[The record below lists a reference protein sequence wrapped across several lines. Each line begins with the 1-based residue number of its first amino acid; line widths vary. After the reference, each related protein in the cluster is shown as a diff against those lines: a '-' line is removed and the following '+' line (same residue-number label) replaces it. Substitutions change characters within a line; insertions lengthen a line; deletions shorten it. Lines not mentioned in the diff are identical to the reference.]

1 MAQSRSPIT
10 PISLGRRHEGSA
22 RVPTAQ
28 GDAMT
33 ARPHTLPAPLTRFIG
48 RAQEMAE
55 VGALLGTAR
64 LLTLTGSGGCG
75 KTRLAL
81 ALATARADEETPG
94 VDVGGLRFIEFAGLT
109 DPALVPQAV
118 AAALGVH
125 EEPHRPL
132 LDTLTDALSA
142 DAPLLVLD
150 NCEHLIAA
158 VAHVV
163 DALLRGCPRL
173 RILATSRE
181 ALRVPGEVT
190 WRVPSLSLP
199 GIDAPLAESEAVQLF
214 VDRVRL
220 RQPAFAL
227 TDENAATVAAICQRL
242 DGMPLALELAA
253 ARACILPRAQLEGR
267 LEDALRL
274 LTGGARTALPRH
286 QTLRATLDWS
296 YALLTEEERIVL
308 QRLATFAGGCDLAAA
323 AAVCGGDGIAGP
335 GVLHFLAQLAE
346 KSLVQMDE
354 RHGNA
359 RYRLLETVRQYA
371 GEQLAASDEEEAVRS
386 AHAAWYLALARKAGT
401 GLDGPE
407 QEAWLEQLGPELD
420 NVRAAM
426 QWLLNAGQIG
436 HGLRFTAHLWR
447 FWYTRDHV
455 TEGSHWLMTFLARGR
470 ETGEATRDPSAWMGA
485 LSAASRLAIF
495 GGHYREGRA
504 LGEEMLAT
512 AREHHDPYHVAAALT
527 LLGLIALE
535 QGDYPSARAHY
546 EEGLPFAREAN
557 HLLGQAVLIG
567 HLGITLTMQG
577 TTAAARPIFD
587 ESMAL
592 LQSLG
597 DVGQISR
604 LFRWQGILAIIEG
617 DAERAQALL
626 IEALVLHQRL
636 HSVLGIA
643 ESLEIFA
650 ALAAMRGQFARA
662 FYVSGAAENL
672 RATIAAPVPP
682 FLREWLAAQIEPA
695 RRALGT
701 AESAAALTAGKAMT
715 TDQAIAEALASA
727 YPVTSGDRRTIKEKY
742 GGLSARE
749 RDVVTEIA
757 HGKANREI
765 ASALFITEKTVEW
778 HVGNS
783 LRKLNFR
790 ARAELAVWAVAVG
803 LAASPHAAQK
813 EAPTS

>member
-10 PISLGRRHEGSA
+10 PISLGRRHEGFA
-22 RVPTAQ
+22 RVPTARQ
-28 GDAMT
+28 DN
-33 ARPHTLPAPLTRFIG
+33 LPTPLTRFIG
-48 RAQEMAE
+48 REQEMAE
-55 VGALLGTAR
+55 IATLLGTAR

-81 ALATARADEETPG
+81 ALATARAADQTPG
-94 VDVGGLRFIEFAGLT
+94 VDAGGLCFIEFAGLA
-109 DPALVPQAV
+109 DPALVPHAV

-132 LDTLTDALSA
+132 LDSLIDALHA
-142 DAPLLVLD
+142 DAALLVLD

-158 VAHVV
+158 VAHVAE
-163 DALLRGCPRL
+163 ALLRGCPRL

-190 WRVPSLSLP
+190 WRVPPLSLP
-199 GIDAPLAESEAVQLF
+199 VDAMEQTAARLGESEAVQLF

-220 RQPAFAL
+220 RQPGFAL
-227 TDENAATVAAICQRL
+227 TDENAATVAAICRRL
-242 DGMPLALELAA
+242 GGMPLALELAA
-253 ARACILPRAQLEGR
+253 ARASILPLAQLEVR
-267 LEDALRL
+267 LDDALRL

-296 YALLTEEERIVL
+296 FVLLTEEERTVL
-308 QRLATFAGGCDLAAA
+308 RRLSVFAGGCDLAAA
-323 AAVCGGDGIAGP
+323 EGICGNDPIAGQD
-335 GVLHFLAQLAE
+335 VLHFLAQLAE

-354 RHGNA
+354 RHGTA

-371 GEQLAASDEEEAVRS
+371 GEQLAASGEEEVVRS
-386 AHAAWYLALARKAGT
+386 THAAWYLALARKAGT

-407 QEAWLEQLGPELD
+407 QEAWLERLGPELD

-426 QWLLNAGQIG
+426 RWLLNAGQIG

-495 GGHYREGRA
+495 GGHYREARS
-504 LGEEMLAT
+504 LGEEMLAS
-512 AREHHDPYHVAAALT
+512 AREHHDSYHIAAALT

-546 EEGLPFAREAN
+546 EEGIPFAREAN

-592 LQSLG
+592 LRSLG

-617 DAERAQALL
+617 DAERAHASLV
-626 IEALVLHQRL
+626 EALVLHQRL

-643 ESLEIFA
+643 ESLEVFG

-662 FYVSGAAENL
+662 LHVSGAAENL

-682 FLREWLAAQIEPA
+682 FLREWLTAQIEPA

-701 AESAAALTAGKAMT
+701 TESAAALTAGTAMT
-715 TDQAIAEALASA
+715 TDQAIAEALGSA
-727 YPVTSGDRRTIKEKY
+727 YPATPGDLRTMKEKY
-742 GGLSARE
+742 GGLSTRE
-749 RDVVTEIA
+749 RAVVAEIA
-757 HGKANREI
+757 RGKANREI
-765 ASALFITEKTVEW
+765 ASALFVTEKTIEW

-813 EAPTS
+813 ESPSS